1 MATDPDKDVS
11 ISVVLEETTV
21 VLRKDPGGY
30 YEPGGRWVMGVVND
44 EPFRA
49 AVQPTNSRSL
59 QDLPEGTRDE
69 ARYMLW
75 TAHRAL
81 VLDDHIIYDGDL
93 FRVIHVW
100 DRLRD
105 GGYTKAALGQVREKP

>member
-1 MATDPDKDVS
+1 
-11 ISVVLEETTV
+11 
-21 VLRKDPGGY
+21 
-30 YEPGGRWVMGVVND
+30 
-44 EPFRA
+44 
-49 AVQPTNSRSL
+49 
-59 QDLPEGTRDE
+59 
-69 ARYMLW
+69 MLW